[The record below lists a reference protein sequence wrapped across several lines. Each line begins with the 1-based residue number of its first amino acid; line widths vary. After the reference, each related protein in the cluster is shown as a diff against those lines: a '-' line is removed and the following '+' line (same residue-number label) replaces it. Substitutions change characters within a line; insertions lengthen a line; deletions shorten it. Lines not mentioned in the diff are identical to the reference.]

1 MSSRWLSNAASFG
14 LARKSSASRAW
25 HWPQTNA
32 TDSSPGGCAPWL
44 PWQSLQVGADR
55 SSRAEQEL
63 GVHAAPPARVLV
75 DRQRSAVREPVSG
88 HPRRVGMAAA
98 AGLGH
103 APRVHGGRDVRRRQD
118 AVRAV
123 AVDAGRDLR
132 VALLQQLAVPARPV
146 LALLVDPRAGLEALH
161 ERRVGVAAAAER
173 RDLRPLRRAAE
184 GVRGVLLVHRLQVLR
199 QRRIGVAAVA
209 VVAGKTGRGVR
220 TALLVLDDRGR
231 RLAATSA
238 FAWQMVQD
246 VARGSAG
253 AAVRAASNSVTTATR
268 PLRLIHSRRSPAAR
282 SPARRARRRSPL
294 RARRRPAR
302 ASGSPTR

>member
-1 MSSRWLSNAASFG
+1 MSSRWLSNAAFFG

-55 SSRAEQEL
+55 SSRLEQEL
-63 GVHAAPPARVLV
+63 GMHASPPARVLV

-88 HPRRVGMAAA
+88 HPRRVRMAAA
-98 AGLGH
+98 ARLRH

-161 ERRVGVAAAAER
+161 ERRVGVTAAAER

-184 GVRGVLLVHRLQVLR
+184 GVRRVLLVHRLQGLR
-199 QRRIGVAAVA
+199 QRRVGVAAVA
-209 VVAGKTGRGVR
+209 VVTGKTGPGVR

-231 RLAATSA
+231 RLARDLG
-238 FAWQMVQD
+238 VR
-246 VARGSAG
+246 VADGAGRGARLGRRGRPRRQQHRDDCDEAPPPHPLPPFSCRSIAREKSQTKIP
-253 AAVRAASNSVTTATR
+253 APSTA
-268 PLRLIHSRRSPAAR
+268 
-282 SPARRARRRSPL
+282 
-294 RARRRPAR
+294 
-302 ASGSPTR
+302 